1 VLFSVVLQVE
11 GVVESLGLHRV
22 LEDFVLIG
30 LVVGGSFD
38 IILERY
44 SELPLS
50 HDVDVIRW
58 LSLLVNVLQSLEC
71 FLFQVVFKLLF
82 SSHGPSLG
90 LYELLKL
97 GSRKDVEGKSSL
109 EEQDLF
115 IE

>member
-1 VLFSVVLQVE
+1 MLFSVVLQVE

-22 LEDFVLIG
+22 LEYFVLIG
-30 LVVGGSFD
+30 LVVGGSFY

-44 SELPLS
+44 SELPFS
-50 HDVDVIRW
+50 HDVDAIRW
-58 LSLLVNVLQSLEC
+58 VSLLVDVLQSLEC
-71 FLFQVVFKLLF
+71 FLFQVVFVLLF
-82 SSHGPSLG
+82 SHGPSLG

-97 GSRKDVEGKSSL
+97 GSRKYVEGKSSL